1 MSSLNQN
8 GEPKKSRYGGGG
20 ITPVPSAKGATVWML
35 KWYGPADQDGNRK
48 RLSQVF
54 KGSKT
59 EASKKLRQLL
69 KAVDDGSHVDKTKE
83 SVKDFSVQ
91 WMETYVATNC
101 TLRTAK
107 GYQGNVDRY
116 IIPSIG
122 KVAIQNLTTGQ
133 IQGIYAAMLARGL
146 SRTTVLH
153 VHRVLKQILG
163 YAVKCGV
170 ISKNAADGATPPK
183 RAKKQSAMWD
193 VSTIQ
198 QFLEGS
204 QDSRYGQVFNFAV
217 STGMRRSEICGL
229 KWDAVDLFNGSLD
242 VAATLQQIRGHGLV
256 TGEPKTERS
265 RRTIKLAP
273 ETVAL
278 LQVVQGTQQLNKI
291 VAGPLWQER
300 GYVFTQANGSP
311 VLPDTL
317 TQEFRFLVKALELP
331 PLNLHGLRHAF
342 ATLGLV
348 GGMAPKTVSEHLG
361 HSSIVITLD
370 LYSHVLPSMQE
381 ELVNVVA
388 NLLKRTPSA
397 N

>member
-1 MSSLNQN
+1 MTSLNQIDQPAKSKRN
-8 GEPKKSRYGGGG
+8 SNTGSIKKSPSGNWELRYY
-20 ITPVPSAKGATVWML
+20 V
-35 KWYGPADQDGNRK
+35 ADQSGNRK
-48 RLSQVF
+48 RVSTTV
-54 KGSKT
+54 KGSKKN
-59 EASKKLRQLL
+59 AQAKLREVLS
-69 KAVDDGSHVDKTKE
+69 AVDNGSYVDKSQET
-83 SVKDFSVQ
+83 VTQFADR
-91 WMETYVATNC
+91 WMHTYVATNC

-116 IIPSIG
+116 ILPAIG
-122 KVAIQNLTTGQ
+122 RVAVQNLTTGQ
-133 IQGIYAAMLARGL
+133 IQSIYAAMLARGL

-193 VSTIQ
+193 VPTIH

-204 QDSRYGQVFNFAV
+204 QDSRYGPIFKFALT
-217 STGMRRSEICGL
+217 TGMRRSEICGL

-273 ETVAL
+273 ETVEL
-278 LQVVQGTQQLNKI
+278 LREVDGEQIWAREK
-291 VAGPLWQER
+291 AGPLWKNT
-300 GYVFTQANGSP
+300 GYVFTQADGSP

-388 NLLKRTPSA
+388 NLLKFR
-397 N
+397 